1 MNSGHLAKSQQV
13 LFADEDIRFIR
24 INLPASYQ
32 ERRCFFI
39 VRGNYSLSV
48 VFEKPNSMQLWNN
61 KMADASLRFRSNC
74 EEAFDKVLND

>member
-1 MNSGHLAKSQQV
+1 MNSGHLAKSQQD

-48 VFEKPNSMQLWNN
+48 VFEKPNSMQL
-61 KMADASLRFRSNC
+61 
-74 EEAFDKVLND
+74 